1 MQKINKSY
9 RRNLHYILT
18 DHIPEQVVEANNF
31 SKSWKYGYNEEYDVV
46 IISKNGTIG
55 QIIVVNDLKIAL
67 PQQPKQIKGY
77 NIQNHHQKW
86 KRYEVPKELMF
97 FDKYYKDE
105 SNIDSILNSVYRKH
119 MDFITNDID
128 RIENGTFF
136 MNDGEPIYVT
146 GFHYF
151 FLQHYLLTNMRR
163 YGDFR
168 MPQRDYFIWLEAC
181 FADERCL
188 GSLLLKARRSYF
200 STSSGSII
208 LCDSI
213 LTKNAFFPIVSKK
226 DKDAQTLFSD
236 HIIKPLNALPKHLQ
250 PQRTGE
256 VSPKQELFFS
266 APKKKITTNQKAT
279 SSGSDGL
286 NTLVT
291 FYSTTIDA
299 YDGTQV
305 HKSINDEI
313 GKLKGN
319 LDINEYWDQAHKM
332 CHIVGSKVVGK
343 AICGSTANP
352 PNQGGKNY
360 DLFYNNSKLVTR
372 GKTGQ
377 TKTGLYS
384 IFIPADYSLY
394 GYCDEYGYAVIDNPE
409 QPIKNEIGD
418 TIKDGAKSFLDQQE
432 LACEG
437 NLKKLNSQ
445 KRNNPRVDTDAFLD
459 EDATSMYGTEG
470 VVNHSNF
477 LKNYEKTPKY
487 KAQVFNFDLSWIDN
501 IQDNI
506 KGVNIKHTDKG
517 RFQCSWMPPLEMRN
531 QVNIKDGGKRHPVNT
546 EIGAF
551 GVDPYQSDRA
561 KYGTGSKQ
569 GFCGLTKDNEYLLS
583 QNERNK
589 VFLYYNHRPDTIE
602 EAIDDVIKAMVYFSM
617 PVLPET
623 NKDKLVTTLYRRGY
637 RGYVLEDPT
646 KLKSELSPDG
656 KKFGGI
662 YSIGDTVNKQEEAL
676 NSYIVYNIN
685 NDVDEDDIKIPYLRL
700 LEELQIYTGTIRTRC
715 DSTVALQLAVLANT
729 NKYRKKQPKTE
740 ETVTEYDIMD
750 LFKTANNT

>member
-9 RRNLHYILT
+9 RRNLHYILEN
-18 DHIPEQVVEANNF
+18 HIPKNVIETGNTA
-31 SKSWKYGYNEEYDVV
+31 KSWKYGYNEEYDVV

-55 QIIVVNDLKIAL
+55 QVIVVNELKIAI
-67 PQQPKQIKGY
+67 PEQPKNIRGY
-77 NIQNHHQKW
+77 NVKQQYQKW

-105 SNIDSILNSVYRKH
+105 TNIESILNTVYRKH
-119 MDFITNDID
+119 IDFITDDIN
-128 RIENGTFF
+128 RIKHGTFF
-136 MNDGEPIYVT
+136 MNDGEPVYIT
-146 GFHYF
+146 GYHYF

-200 STSSGSII
+200 STSSGSIV
-208 LCDSI
+208 LGDSI
-213 LTKNAFFPIVSKK
+213 LTKNAFYPIVSKK

-236 HIIKPLNALPKHLQ
+236 HIVKPLNALPKHLQ

-256 VSPKQELFFS
+256 VSPKQELFFT
-266 APKKKITTNQKAT
+266 APKKKMTNNQK
-279 SSGSDGL
+279 SSGAGSDGL

-305 HKSINDEI
+305 QKSINDEI

-352 PNQGGKNY
+352 PNQGGRNY
-360 DLFYNNSKLVTR
+360 EIFYNNSKLNTR
-372 GKTGQ
+372 GRTGQ

-394 GYCDEYGYAVIDNPE
+394 GYCDEYGYAVIDDPDE
-409 QPIKNEIGD
+409 PIKNEIGD
-418 TIKDGAKSFLDQQE
+418 YIKTGAKTFLDEQE

-437 NLKKLNSQ
+437 NLKKLNAQ

-470 VVNHSNF
+470 ITNHANF
-477 LKNYEKTPKY
+477 MKTYVSSPKY
-487 KAQVFNFDLSWIDN
+487 KSQVFTFDLFWIDG
-501 IQDNI
+501 IKDNP
-506 KGVNIKHTDKG
+506 KGCEIKHTDKG
-517 RFQCSWMPPLEMRN
+517 RFQCSWMPPLELRN
-531 QVNIKDGGKRHPVNT
+531 KVNIKDGGKRYPMNT
-546 EIGAF
+546 EWGAF

-561 KYGTGSKQ
+561 KYGTGSNQ
-569 GFCGLTKDNEYLLS
+569 GFCGVTKDNEYLLAP
-583 QNERNK
+583 NERNK
-589 VFLYYNHRPDTIE
+589 VFLYYNYRPDTIE
-602 EAIDDVIKAMVYFSM
+602 EAIDDVIKAIVYFSM

-623 NKDKLVTTLYRRGY
+623 NKDKLVTTLYNRGY

-646 KLKSELSPDG
+646 KLKSELSADG
-656 KKFGGI
+656 KKYGGI
-662 YSIGDTVNKQEEAL
+662 KSSPASVPHQEECL
-676 NSYIVYNIN
+676 KTFIFENVN
-685 NDVDEDDIKIPYLRL
+685 NDVDEDDIKIPFLRI
-700 LEELQIYTGTIRTRC
+700 LEELQIYKGDIRQKC

-729 NKYRKKQPKTE
+729 TKYKKKQPKTE
-740 ETVTEYDIMD
+740 ETISQYDIID
-750 LFKTANNT
+750 LFKVS